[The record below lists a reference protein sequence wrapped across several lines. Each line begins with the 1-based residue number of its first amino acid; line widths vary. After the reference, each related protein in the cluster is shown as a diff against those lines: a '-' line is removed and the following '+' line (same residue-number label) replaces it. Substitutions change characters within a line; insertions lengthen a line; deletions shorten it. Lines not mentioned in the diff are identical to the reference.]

1 MESKGRLVTMR
12 ECVWKKQVNH
22 VSDIQTK
29 IPRILKKDTQ
39 TTLLNAIRDNVVF
52 GFVVCD
58 VKTPISIIKEREAA
72 GFLFPPIIKRMVI
85 EDCHLSPFMR
95 EKFLSE
101 ERKLSSKST
110 GQFFKINEN
119 LSDEQLYKIDFS
131 GPDLQRRTD
140 FCPD

>member
-12 ECVWKKQVNH
+12 ECVWKKQLKTLPN
-22 VSDIQTK
+22 IKTT
-29 IPRILKKDTQ
+29 IPRILLADSQ
-39 TTLLNAIRDNVVF
+39 ATLLNAIREDAVF

-58 VKTPISIIKEREAA
+58 VKTPIKIIKEREAA

-101 ERKLSSKST
+101 ERKLSTKS
-110 GQFFKINEN
+110 
-119 LSDEQLYKIDFS
+119 S
-131 GPDLQRRTD
+131 G
-140 FCPD
+140 

>member
-12 ECVWKKQVNH
+12 ECVWKKRIDDLPN
-22 VSDIQTK
+22 IKTR
-29 IPRILKKDTQ
+29 IPRILLADSQ
-39 TTLLNAIRDNVVF
+39 ATLLNAIRENVVF

-58 VKTPISIIKEREAA
+58 VRTPISIIKERDAA

-101 ERKLSSKST
+101 ERKLNSSSS
-110 GQFFKINEN
+110 GQFLK
-119 LSDEQLYKIDFS
+119 LKL
-131 GPDLQRRTD
+131 
-140 FCPD
+140 